1 LNAQPVR
8 RRELRIRMGLGHLCC
23 VSGSQEGPAHSVT
36 ILVTI
41 PSEWRSQVR
50 NKTKQKFQAGMRP
63 SRVLMGQVAVALEPV
78 KLPAVQLLA
87 LGKSIV
93 SLSLNILTCKIGLI

>member
-1 LNAQPVR
+1 
-8 RRELRIRMGLGHLCC
+8 
-23 VSGSQEGPAHSVT
+23 
-36 ILVTI
+36 
-41 PSEWRSQVR
+41 
-50 NKTKQKFQAGMRP
+50 
-63 SRVLMGQVAVALEPV
+63 MGQVAVALEPV